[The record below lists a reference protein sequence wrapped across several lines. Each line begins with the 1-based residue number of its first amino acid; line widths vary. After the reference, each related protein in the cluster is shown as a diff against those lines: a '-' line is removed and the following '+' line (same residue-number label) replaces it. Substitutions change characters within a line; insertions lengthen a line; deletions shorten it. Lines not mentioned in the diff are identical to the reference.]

1 MTDTEARVAILVEQ
15 LRRADGNLEA
25 FRRNRAVVA
34 GDLAEIICPYRV
46 GDLVEIRGH
55 SYRGKT
61 GIVKDVRI
69 VPYLFRYQWEVEVV
83 VLKDNGEESANRTQF
98 REHDQ
103 ALPSASEIAR
113 NVLG

>member
-1 MTDTEARVAILVEQ
+1 MTPEAEAKAALLVDQ
-15 LRRADGNLEA
+15 LRRVDGNLEA
-25 FRRNRAVVA
+25 LRRNRAIVA
-34 GDLAEIICPYRV
+34 GDLAEVICPYRV
-46 GDLVEIRGH
+46 GDLLEIRGH

-61 GIVKDVRI
+61 GIVKAVRI

-103 ALPSASEIAR
+103 A
-113 NVLG
+113 